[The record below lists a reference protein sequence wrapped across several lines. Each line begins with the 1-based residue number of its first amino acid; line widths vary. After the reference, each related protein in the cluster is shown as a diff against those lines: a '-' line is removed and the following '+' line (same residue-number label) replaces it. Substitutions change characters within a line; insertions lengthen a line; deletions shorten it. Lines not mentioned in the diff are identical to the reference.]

1 MFRGKILTDFPN
13 LFLSHDVEKNDKLI
27 LNYFWGEYKHEI
39 FFHYIT
45 LYNVGLVDQR
55 YWRFFILEINEK
67 EKISTTLNKR
77 IVALDY
83 AEKTLLVLSSA
94 SSDACFCSFTIVI
107 DATVKITS
115 VGFNLVLLISNRI
128 VKVFLQI
135 RGKKKSA

>member
-115 VGFNLVLLISNRI
+115 AGFNLVLLISNRI
-128 VKVFLQI
+128 VKVFLKI